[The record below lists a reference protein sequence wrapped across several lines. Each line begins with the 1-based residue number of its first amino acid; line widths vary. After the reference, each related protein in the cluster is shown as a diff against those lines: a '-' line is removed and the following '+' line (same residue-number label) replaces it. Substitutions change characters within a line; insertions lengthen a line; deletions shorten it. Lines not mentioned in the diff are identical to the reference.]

1 MDKVP
6 RGQGGIQQVPLSR
19 NRFPG
24 IPGPSILLAAM
35 ADSLTM
41 ADLMTPP
48 ATRQPNLAGRGKEA
62 AIHEPGRAELPL
74 GPDVRAAQQRRPTL
88 NRGLGVLPRRTR
100 ASGPCYRSSAQGAH
114 DKGASPPGAFTLI
127 ELLVVIAIIAILAA
141 MLLPALGRV
150 KEKGQATFCQNNLR
164 QLGLAL
170 VMYAGENKGWFPPR
184 QDNNRWPTQLR
195 PGYLELRVLTCPKD
209 STNSNRRAS
218 LTRETAPDSA
228 PRSFIINGWNDYF
241 LEVLKVPFAGIMNRS
256 IHESA
261 IPKPCDT
268 IVFGEKRTGSEHF
281 YMDCFEGAGNDVDQ
295 IERARHLGAK
305 RSRAGYSNY
314 TFADGSARLIKRGQL
329 LYPLNLWMVTDRWR
343 TNRVF
348 GN

>member
-1 MDKVP
+1 MGKVH
-6 RGQGGIQQVPLSR
+6 RGQGGIQQVPVSR

-24 IPGPSILLAAM
+24 IPAPSILLPAM

-41 ADLMTPP
+41 ADLITPL
-48 ATRQPNLAGRGKEA
+48 ATPRRDRAGRVEA
-62 AIHEPGRAELPL
+62 P
-74 GPDVRAAQQRRPTL
+74 VF
-88 NRGLGVLPRRTR
+88 
-100 ASGPCYRSSAQGAH
+100 
-114 DKGASPPGAFTLI
+114 PGAFTLI

-150 KEKGQATFCQNNLR
+150 KEKGQATFCQNNMR

-170 VMYAGENKGWFPPR
+170 LMYAGDNKGWFPPR

-195 PGYLELRVLTCPKD
+195 PGYLELRVLICPKD
-209 STNSNRRAS
+209 GTNSNRRAS
-218 LTRETAPDSA
+218 LSRVTAPDAA
-228 PRSFIINGWNDYF
+228 PRSYIINGWNDYF
-241 LEVLKVPFAGIMNRS
+241 LEVLKIPFSGIMNRS

-314 TFADGSARLIKRGQL
+314 TFADGSARLVKRGQL
-329 LYPLNLWMVTDRWR
+329 LYPLNLWMVTDYWR
-343 TNRVF
+343 SNRVF